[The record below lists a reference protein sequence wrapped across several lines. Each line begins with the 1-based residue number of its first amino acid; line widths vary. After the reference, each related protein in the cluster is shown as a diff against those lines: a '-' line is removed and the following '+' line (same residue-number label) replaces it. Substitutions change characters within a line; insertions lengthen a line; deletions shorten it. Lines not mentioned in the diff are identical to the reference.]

1 MATWVKSH
9 FRDPQH
15 AMTTISVASISL
27 GVIGFAI
34 FLLTTI
40 LTK

>member
-1 MATWVKSH
+1 MTTWVKSR
-9 FRDPQH
+9 FRDPKH
-15 AMTTISVASISL
+15 AMTTISVASLSL

-34 FLLTTI
+34 VLLTTI